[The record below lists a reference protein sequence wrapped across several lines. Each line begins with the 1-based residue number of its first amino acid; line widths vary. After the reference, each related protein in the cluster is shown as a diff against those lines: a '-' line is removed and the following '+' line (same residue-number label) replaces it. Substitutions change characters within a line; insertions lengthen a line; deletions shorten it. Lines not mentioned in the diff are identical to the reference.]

1 MRFSTALNF
10 YKGTMKNKGNILV
23 IDDEKSQREILK
35 AILEDEGYVVETAG
49 NGSEALKLFR
59 VNNPDLVL
67 TDIKIPDMDGMGLL
81 DAFVRVLPS
90 SKVIMMTAYGT
101 INSAVEA
108 IKKGAFDYL
117 TKPLEKD
124 ELLITVSRAFEKINL
139 EKENRMLQQEL
150 QEKFR
155 IKGIIG
161 SHGSMQKIFK
171 LIKKVSNSNSTI
183 LIYGESGTGKEL
195 VARAIHYNSPRRN
208 RPFMAINCASIPETL
223 LDSELF
229 GFEAGAFT
237 GATGRKIGL
246 FEAAD
251 GSTLFLDEIGDL
263 SPDMQAKILRVLQE
277 RELRRLGSR
286 ENIKVDVRIIS
297 ATNKDLEKEMKKG
310 SFREDL
316 YYRLQVIAIKIPPL
330 RDRYTDIP
338 ELVAHFI
345 EKNNRLLN
353 KGVKGITE
361 EALHVLMD
369 YPWPG
374 NVRQLESVI
383 ERAVLLTEQGM
394 ILTDDLPVEVRK
406 PFDRYCKVD
415 FEIPDEGIS
424 LEELEKKLIIK
435 AMEKSDG
442 VITKAAKLLGMS
454 FRTLQYRLEKFNLRK
469 GHSSIPN
476 GIGDIRKG

>member
-1 MRFSTALNF
+1 
-10 YKGTMKNKGNILV
+10 MKNKGNILV
-23 IDDEKSQREILK
+23 VDDEKSQREILK
-35 AILEDEGYVVETAG
+35 AILEDDGYIVQTAG
-49 NGSEALKLFR
+49 SGREALKLFKTAI
-59 VNNPDLVL
+59 PDLIL
-67 TDIKIPDMDGMGLL
+67 TDLKMPDIDGISLL
-81 DAFVRVLPS
+81 DSFTKNLPS
-90 SKVIMMTAYGT
+90 SPVIIMTAYGT

-108 IKKGAFDYL
+108 MKKGAFDYL
-117 TKPLEKD
+117 TKPLERD
-124 ELLITVSRAFEKINL
+124 ELLITVARAFEKVNL
-139 EKENRMLQQEL
+139 EKENRILQQEL

-155 IKGIIG
+155 IEGIIG
-161 SHGSMQKIFK
+161 SHGSMQEIFK
-171 LIKKVSNSNSTI
+171 IIRKVSNSSSTV

-246 FEAAD
+246 FEATD

-263 SPDMQAKILRVLQE
+263 SHDMQAKILRVLQE
-277 RELRRLGSR
+277 REIRRIGGR

-310 SFREDL
+310 RFREDL

-353 KGVKGITE
+353 KDVKGITE
-361 EALHVLMD
+361 EALRILMA
-369 YPWPG
+369 YNWPG

-383 ERAVLLTEQGM
+383 ERAVLLTESEK
-394 ILTDDLPVEVRK
+394 ILPEDLPVEVRN
-406 PFDRYCKVD
+406 PMLPRGGFD

-424 LEELEKKLIIK
+424 LEELEKRLILK
-435 AMEKSDG
+435 AMEKSNG
-442 VITKAAKLLGMS
+442 VITKAAKLLGIS
-454 FRTLQYRLEKFNLRK
+454 FRTLQYRLEKFNLK
-469 GHSSIPN
+469 NNLQTIPN
-476 GIGDIRKG
+476 SIKDIPKG